1 MMPYESVLTTIGRTL
16 WAVSWQVAVLVA
28 FIGILALIFRK
39 ASSSFRYVLW
49 CVVLVRLMIPV
60 KLELPVISWSGLS
73 ALFPGR
79 IPSFARAID
88 LPAVVRELPES
99 SGVVAGPAASNSGV
113 ATSSL
118 YAVSM
123 LPMIL
128 AVLWLVCVTGA
139 GILLARFLLRT
150 HRSLNECPP
159 IGRADLNDLADS
171 LRRNMGIAREVP
183 LRYMTI
189 PGHDGP
195 AVAGILHPSIYL
207 PPSIADNWEARDIEP
222 ILLHELS
229 HIRRHD
235 IVINMLQAAA
245 QVIYFFHPLVW
256 LANSRIRAL
265 REEACDDISIGMLGN
280 HSGRY
285 AESILNFIREPLTQ
299 SSLAYSGIGFGEG
312 SGTVHRR
319 VRRIMGKGYTPGR
332 RLGVLS
338 VAAILALG
346 TAGLVLSSEQD
357 AKVKT
362 YQTNK
367 ALAATG
373 MLDKIAIKSDGT
385 LDAERK
391 DRIAKFLTDPAGKN
405 KIVFRIAR
413 GYGDKAHTPDAL
425 NKVDASLVD
434 AVKRYTNIDARADA
448 QTLLSADALFNAQFI
463 YVSSDV
469 AADFTAQEKANFG
482 AYLRSGGFAF
492 IDNGAPDK
500 AGSAVE
506 YSLQKMLTDALGA
519 DAVIR
524 PIPADHAIYHSLF
537 DFQGPPTGQTG
548 EASLKRFQEKKALQG
563 IWIGKRLAAV
573 YSDFGHGYRWVTP
586 DRSEPQVKLGVN
598 LVVYALL
605 QENGM
610 MTGNAKK

>member
-1 MMPYESVLTTIGRTL
+1 MAPYESVLSTIGRTL

-28 FIGILALIFRK
+28 FIGILCLLFRK
-39 ASSSFRYVLW
+39 TSPSFRYVLW
-49 CVVLVRLMIPV
+49 CVVLVRLMVPIQL
-60 KLELPVISWSGLS
+60 KLPVIPFGGLS

-79 IPSFARAID
+79 LPSFARAID
-88 LPAVVRELPES
+88 LPAVVRALPES
-99 SGVVAGPAASNSGV
+99 SDAVAGNTAINPDIPMSPLHAAP
-113 ATSSL
+113 
-118 YAVSM
+118 M

-128 AVLWLVCVTGA
+128 AILWLVCVMGA
-139 GILLARFLLRT
+139 GALVVRYLLRT
-150 HRSLNECPP
+150 RSLLLQCPP
-159 IGRADLNDLADS
+159 IGREELNDLADS
-171 LRRNMGIAREVP
+171 LRRKMGIHRSVP

-195 AVAGILHPSIYL
+195 VVAGVFTPSIYL
-207 PPSIADNWEARDIEP
+207 PPSIADNWRTRDIEP

-235 IVINMLQAAA
+235 IIVNMFQAAL

-256 LANSRIRAL
+256 LVNSRIRAL
-265 REEACDDISIGMLGN
+265 REEACDDVSIAMLGN

-285 AESILNFIREPLTQ
+285 AGSILNFIRDSRTQ
-299 SSLAYSGIGFGEG
+299 SSLAYSGIGFGER
-312 SGTVHRR
+312 SGTVHKR
-319 VRRIMGKGYTPGR
+319 VRRIMGKSYMPGR

-346 TAGLVLSSEQD
+346 TAGLVLSSEQS

-362 YQTNK
+362 YQANK
-367 ALAATG
+367 ALAASG
-373 MLDKIAIKSDGT
+373 MLDTIAIKSDGT
-385 LDAERK
+385 LDAGRK
-391 DRIAKFLTDPAGKN
+391 DRIAKFLTDPAVKN
-405 KIVFRIAR
+405 KIVFRITR

-425 NKVDASLVD
+425 NQVETGLAD
-434 AVKRYTNIDARADA
+434 AVKRYTNIDARTGA
-448 QTLLSADALFNAQFI
+448 QTLLSADALFDAQFVYI
-463 YVSSDV
+463 SADGV
-469 AADFTAQEKANFG
+469 ADFSAQEKANFG

-506 YSLQKMLTDALGA
+506 YSLQKMLTDALGT
-519 DAVIR
+519 DAAIR
-524 PIPADHAIYHSLF
+524 PIPNDHAIYHSLF
-537 DFQGPPTGQTG
+537 DFQGSPTGQTG
-548 EASLKRFQEKKALQG
+548 EASLKRFQEKKVLQG
-563 IWIGKRLAAV
+563 VWIGKRLAAV
-573 YSDFGHGYRWVTP
+573 YSDFGHGYRWITP
-586 DRSEPQVKLGVN
+586 DRSEPQAKLGVN